1 MVKSCWRP
9 CVVDDSISG
18 RFDGFLR
25 AGDLGNH
32 AYGQF
37 SMAVAEANYPVE
49 DRSQLESGSLS
60 SIDSG
65 PQGTFVGVYDGH
77 AGAEASRFITQN
89 LFPNLKR
96 ILQEHQGLSESVIKK
111 AFAAT
116 EDSFISLV
124 RKQWHAKPHMAS
136 VGSCCL
142 AGVLSNG
149 LLYIANAGDS
159 RAVLGTLETG
169 TKQVTAVQ
177 LSIEHNAN
185 IDSVRDELRSLHPDD
200 PEIVMLKHK
209 VWRVKGLIQVSRSL
223 GDAYLKKAAFNRE
236 PLQPRYRL
244 PETFHKS
251 ILSPEPAILVHKLR
265 QEDKFIIFASYGLWE
280 HLSNEEAV
288 SIVQDNPSR
297 GIAKRLVKAA
307 LKAAAKKR
315 AIGYTDLK
323 KIARGV
329 RRHFHDDITVVV
341 LYLDPHLINAGP
353 LSNCFV
359 SAKGVVSKVAD

>member
-18 RFDGFLR
+18 RFDGFLLSE
-25 AGDLGNH
+25 DLGNH

-49 DRSQLESGSLS
+49 GRSQLESGSLS

-223 GDAYLKKAAFNRE
+223 GDAYLKKAEFNRE
-236 PLQPRYRL
+236 PLQP
-244 PETFHKS
+244 TIDS
-251 ILSPEPAILVHKLR
+251 ISVHNLR
-265 QEDKFIIFASYGLWE
+265 QEDKFIIFASDGLWE

-288 SIVQDNPSR
+288 SIVQDNPSH

-323 KIARGV
+323 KIGRGV

-353 LSNCFV
+353 LSNCSV